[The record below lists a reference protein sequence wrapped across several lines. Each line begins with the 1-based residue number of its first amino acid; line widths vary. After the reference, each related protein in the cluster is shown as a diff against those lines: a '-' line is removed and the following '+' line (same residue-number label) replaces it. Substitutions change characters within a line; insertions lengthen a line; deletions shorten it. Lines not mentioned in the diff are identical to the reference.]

1 MSANTTARA
10 TRRRTLRVA
19 AAALTAA
26 AAFSLTACSGSDAA
40 APKAGGQADTSAAAE
55 AGGAGS
61 AEAGANTGTGADGAG
76 SAGQTDKAKPNA
88 GSGSSSHGGTGG
100 SGGTAPSRAGS
111 GSGTAKGA
119 GKDKFCRTTELNMEA
134 VDSSPDQ
141 TVGDVTV
148 QMTNKGSRSCS
159 VTGFA
164 GVDLKDADGT
174 SAPVHRGGEQPR
186 TTNLMPGDTAT
197 FSISYKVDSSGDSL
211 ASPTNIIVTPPNETH
226 SVSLKWPAEAQKL
239 AGPYDEK
246 IQVHPVGIAN

>member
-26 AAFSLTACSGSDAA
+26 AALSLTACSGSDAA
-40 APKAGGQADTSAAAE
+40 ASKSAGQSGAGAAAE
-55 AGGAGS
+55 AGGANPASG
-61 AEAGANTGTGADGAG
+61 AQGTEAQPDN
-76 SAGQTDKAKPNA
+76 AKPGSGEGTSSRA
-88 GSGSSSHGGTGG
+88 GSGSSGG
-100 SGGTAPSRAGS
+100 SGGSAPSRAGS
-111 GSGTAKGA
+111 GGGAAKSA
-119 GKDKFCRTTELNMEA
+119 GKSKFCRTSELNMEA
-134 VDSSPDQ
+134 VDSSPDHE
-141 TVGDVTV
+141 TGDVTV
-148 QMTNKGSRSCS
+148 QMTNKGGRTCS

-186 TTNLMPGDTAT
+186 ITDLKVGDTAT

-226 SVSLKWPAEAQKL
+226 SVSLKWPAEALKL

-246 IQVHPVGIAN
+246 IKVHPVGIAN